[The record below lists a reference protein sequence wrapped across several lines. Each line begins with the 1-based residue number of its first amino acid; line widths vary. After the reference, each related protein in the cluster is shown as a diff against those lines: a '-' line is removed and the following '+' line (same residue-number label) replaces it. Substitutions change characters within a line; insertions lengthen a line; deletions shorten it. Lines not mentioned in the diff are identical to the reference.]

1 MIIKIVTKDIYLKKM
16 LNILRIY
23 IILTRSY
30 SDAQKA
36 KETKCEI
43 KQRIKFEDKKNVYK
57 IMLMISQDP
66 RKSLKVKHTNY
77 LMKRLT
83 KLHEVL
89 MIIKDYSH
97 SNVKSYP

>member
-57 IMLMISQDP
+57 IMLMIS
-66 RKSLKVKHTNY
+66 
-77 LMKRLT
+77 
-83 KLHEVL
+83 
-89 MIIKDYSH
+89 
-97 SNVKSYP
+97 